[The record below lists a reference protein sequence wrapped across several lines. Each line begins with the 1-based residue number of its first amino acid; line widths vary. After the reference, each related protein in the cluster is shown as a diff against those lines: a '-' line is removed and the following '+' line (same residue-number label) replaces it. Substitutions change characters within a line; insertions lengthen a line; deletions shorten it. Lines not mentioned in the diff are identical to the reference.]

1 MVERSVVPAANRHIF
16 LGGTKQ
22 MKEQQVGYTFW
33 GRPLYGLERR
43 TAVSIDCDCGEL
55 IQQNIQTKQYQCK
68 NCGNC
73 YQFVDQDFQ
82 LLNEKNK

>member
-1 MVERSVVPAANRHIF
+1 
-16 LGGTKQ
+16 
-22 MKEQQVGYTFW
+22 MKEQQLGYTFW

-43 TAVSIDCDCGEL
+43 TAVSIDCACGEM
-55 IQQNIQTKQYQCK
+55 IQQNIQTKQYHCK

-73 YQFVDQDFQ
+73 YQFIDQDLQ

>member
-1 MVERSVVPAANRHIF
+1 
-16 LGGTKQ
+16 